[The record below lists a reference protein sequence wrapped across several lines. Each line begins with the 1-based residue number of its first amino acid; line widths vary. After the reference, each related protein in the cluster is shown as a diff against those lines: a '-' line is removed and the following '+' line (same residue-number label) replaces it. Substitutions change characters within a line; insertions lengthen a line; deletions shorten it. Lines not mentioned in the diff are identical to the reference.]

1 MIRRRTILTPAFLI
15 AGSISITTAPL
26 RAQQGDSLRLP
37 VLLRDAE
44 RRDPRAR
51 QLELLAGQSALR
63 QQSIGAE
70 RLPSLGVVGT
80 GQYQSDVTQLGIR
93 LPDGSTPP
101 GPPHQTYDARL
112 EARQRL
118 WDPSRAPR
126 RAAERAQLAES
137 EARVRVALFG
147 LRQNVNDAYFG
158 ALRLQA
164 EREVLETGIADLEAQ
179 LRVATE
185 RVRRGAALP
194 SEQATLEAEL
204 LRRRQSIAQLEADRD
219 AALVVLGDL
228 TGRTVTAG
236 DPLALP
242 DLATDV
248 ARARAS
254 LAGGGLRERP
264 EYEQFARTRET
275 LERQSATVAAQ
286 DRPRVSAFGRAGYGR
301 PGLNMLAREFDEYW
315 VAGVQLEW
323 TPWNWGTTQR
333 DREVLAIQRQIVA
346 TEEAAF
352 TERVRRSIAGDVA
365 TIDRLERALETDD
378 TIIALRERILRE
390 TRLRFGEGVVTSAEF
405 VDRQTDAL
413 AAQLAR
419 ATHRVELAQARV
431 RFLTSVGIEVR

>member
-1 MIRRRTILTPAFLI
+1 MTRRLPALAI
-15 AGSISITTAPL
+15 VVLLATLAGLAPL
-26 RAQQGDSLRLP
+26 HAQGGDSLRLGT
-37 VLLRDAE
+37 LLDDAV
-44 RRDPRAR
+44 RRDPRGR
-51 QLELLAGQSALR
+51 QLALLAAQSTLR
-63 QQSIGAE
+63 QRTIAAE
-70 RLPSLGVVGT
+70 RLPTLGVVGV
-80 GQYQSDVTQLGIR
+80 GQYQSDVTQLPIR
-93 LPDGSTPP
+93 LPDGTSPP

-126 RAAERAQLAES
+126 RDAERAQLAES

-164 EREVLETGIADLEAQ
+164 EREVVENGVADLEAQ

-204 LRRRQSIAQLEADRD
+204 LRRRQVIEQLDADRG
-219 AALVVLGDL
+219 AALVVLADL
-228 TGRTVTAG
+228 AGRPVRTDDA
-236 DPLALP
+236 LALP
-242 DLATDV
+242 DLAADV
-248 ARARAS
+248 ARVRTALPA
-254 LAGGGLRERP
+254 LRERP
-264 EYEQFARTRET
+264 EFAQFASARET
-275 LERQSATVAAQ
+275 LARQRATVAAQ

-301 PGLNMLAREFDEYW
+301 PGLNALAREFDEYW
-315 VAGVQLEW
+315 IAGVQLEW
-323 TPWNWGTTQR
+323 TPWNWGTTA
-333 DREVLAIQRQIVA
+333 RERELLAIQQQVVA

-352 TERVRRSIAGDVA
+352 AERVRRTVAGDLA
-365 TIDRLERALETDD
+365 TIDRLERALASDD

-390 TRLRFGEGVVTSAEF
+390 TRLRFTEGVVTSAEW

-413 AAQLAR
+413 AARLAR
-419 ATHRVELAQARV
+419 ATHRVELAQARA